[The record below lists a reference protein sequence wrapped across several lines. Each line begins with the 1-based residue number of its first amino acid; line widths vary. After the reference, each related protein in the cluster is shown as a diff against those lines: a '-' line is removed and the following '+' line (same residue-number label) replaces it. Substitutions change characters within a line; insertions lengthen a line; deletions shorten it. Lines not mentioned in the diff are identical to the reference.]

1 LLILKLKVKLS
12 FSEITTS
19 WELKL
24 LKEKM
29 RENIVWIKTMALRE
43 KNKKDRREMN
53 NKRSNLMIIR
63 EKVNRQ

>member
-1 LLILKLKVKLS
+1 
-12 FSEITTS
+12 
-19 WELKL
+19 
-24 LKEKM
+24 
-29 RENIVWIKTMALRE
+29 MALRE